1 MAEKK
6 ARKAVVEA
14 LGASLSK
21 VDDPVIDY
29 LVGILADYTASDGET
44 FKDAVAPLLADTIES
59 ETELDDICTKMHSL
73 MFGTGNVKEAHREAP
88 LRLLDAPITIG
99 NAIPQGEE
107 AQMSLFVYQPKLGRN
122 KNAKTEFVDRSDEA
136 ERKRNKREEK
146 KKRELQAEMRRQRE
160 KQLAK
165 RDQAFITP
173 SRRSSDRSLVK
184 DLHLTKFDISMGSRV
199 LITDGEITLLY
210 GRRYGLV
217 GRNGMG
223 KTTLLRAIADRELA
237 GIPAHLQIL
246 HVEQEAV
253 GNDLTVLESVLEADV
268 ERAALV
274 KEEKML
280 TEASKNGDASA
291 DARLVAVYAK
301 LVEIEADKAQA
312 RAAAILSGLGFP
324 PAAQERPTKEFS
336 GGWRMRTAL
345 ARALFCQPDLLL
357 LDEPTNM
364 LDVSAVVWLENYLK
378 TWTSTLLTVS
388 HDRTFLNNVVTDIV
402 HLNTQQKLDPY
413 RGDYDTFEK
422 TRMDRLKNQLR
433 AREAQDKARAHTQRF
448 IDRFRFN
455 AKRAS
460 LVQSRIKM
468 LNKMAVIPALIEDPS
483 CSFSFPDPEELPP
496 PLVQFTDVTFA
507 YPNRGGLAQQRNIF
521 EDLSFDLDMESRIA
535 LVGANGQGKTTLL
548 KLITGEMAAK
558 GGNIIINRRLRFA
571 TFSQHHV
578 DQLDMNVSALQ
589 FWIQNWPGSDPQDYR
604 AHLGKYGIS
613 GDLALQPIDTLSGG
627 QKSRVAFAMM
637 GWLKPHFLVLD
648 EPTNH
653 LDVETVDILARAL
666 NEFAGG
672 IVLVSHDER
681 LITSVCNEL
690 WLVHE
695 GKVKPFEGD
704 FDDYKRTVMGEFRP
718 VQL

>member
-199 LITDGEITLLY
+199 LITDGGITLLY

-246 HVEQEAV
+246 HVEQEV
-253 GNDLTVLESVLEADV
+253 
-268 ERAALV
+268 RAA
-274 KEEKML
+274 
-280 TEASKNGDASA
+280 S
-291 DARLVAVYAK
+291 
-301 LVEIEADKAQA
+301 
-312 RAAAILSGLGFP
+312 
-324 PAAQERPTKEFS
+324 
-336 GGWRMRTAL
+336 
-345 ARALFCQPDLLL
+345 
-357 LDEPTNM
+357 
-364 LDVSAVVWLENYLK
+364 
-378 TWTSTLLTVS
+378 
-388 HDRTFLNNVVTDIV
+388 
-402 HLNTQQKLDPY
+402 
-413 RGDYDTFEK
+413 
-422 TRMDRLKNQLR
+422 
-433 AREAQDKARAHTQRF
+433 
-448 IDRFRFN
+448 
-455 AKRAS
+455 
-460 LVQSRIKM
+460 
-468 LNKMAVIPALIEDPS
+468 
-483 CSFSFPDPEELPP
+483 
-496 PLVQFTDVTFA
+496 
-507 YPNRGGLAQQRNIF
+507 
-521 EDLSFDLDMESRIA
+521 
-535 LVGANGQGKTTLL
+535 
-548 KLITGEMAAK
+548 
-558 GGNIIINRRLRFA
+558 
-571 TFSQHHV
+571 
-578 DQLDMNVSALQ
+578 
-589 FWIQNWPGSDPQDYR
+589 
-604 AHLGKYGIS
+604 
-613 GDLALQPIDTLSGG
+613 
-627 QKSRVAFAMM
+627 
-637 GWLKPHFLVLD
+637 
-648 EPTNH
+648 
-653 LDVETVDILARAL
+653 
-666 NEFAGG
+666 
-672 IVLVSHDER
+672 
-681 LITSVCNEL
+681 
-690 WLVHE
+690 
-695 GKVKPFEGD
+695 
-704 FDDYKRTVMGEFRP
+704 
-718 VQL
+718 